1 MDLVTVRKGYNYNT
15 ASWEEAFYNLNDSI
29 SKNEVVK
36 FPKGAGPWAPG
47 GFFVSH
53 NAVRI
58 NCVQDVL
65 KDLGCQT
72 AHLYIGIDITNSGFG
87 KHADKVDVWIWQN
100 KGVTRWEYQNPLDV
114 EKSST
119 LNEGDLIYIPKG
131 IYHKANS
138 VTARFSITMFKETE
152 EELTRLNKRSI

>member
-1 MDLVTVRKGYNYNT
+1 MDVVTVRKGYNYNT
-15 ASWEEAFYNLNDSI
+15 ASWDEAFYNLNDSI

-36 FPKGAGPWAPG
+36 KPQGG

-65 KDLGCQT
+65 NDLGCQT

-87 KHADKVDVWIWQN
+87 VHADKVDVWIWQN
-100 KGVTRWEYQNPLDV
+100 KGVTRWDYQNPLDV
-114 EKSST
+114 EKSCT
-119 LNEGDLIYIPKG
+119 VNEGDLIYIPKG
-131 IYHKANS
+131 VYHKANS

-152 EELTRLNKRSI
+152 EELTRLNERRI

>member
-1 MDLVTVRKGYNYNT
+1 MDEVTVRKGYNYNT

-29 SKNEVVK
+29 SKNELVK
-36 FPKGAGPWAPG
+36 IHQAG

-65 KDLGCQT
+65 NDLGCQT

-87 KHADKVDVWIWQN
+87 NHVDEVDVWIWQN
-100 KGVTRWEYQNPLDV
+100 KGITRWDYQNPLDV
-114 EKSST
+114 EKSCT
-119 LNEGDLIYIPKG
+119 VNEGDLIYIPKG
-131 IYHKANS
+131 VRHMVSS
-138 VTARFSITMFKETE
+138 VVARVGISMSQK
-152 EELTRLNKRSI
+152 